1 MRNFDSLGLELAQF
15 QGEIF
20 EKSIS
25 RYECSSLVFLRRFK
39 NSNYAS
45 YLDSSRFNTLIDVE
59 YAFSEIDKQYG
70 KSAYGNQKYSA
81 DALYWLG
88 YIYRYISY
96 TRNTNTRFLMKTFDY
111 EKLFELYYVYHT
123 QDLEWCVENI
133 LELYGYTE
141 DIFNPNYRLKEVM
154 RKNSK

>member
-1 MRNFDSLGLELAQF
+1 M
-15 QGEIF
+15 
-20 EKSIS
+20 
-25 RYECSSLVFLRRFK
+25 FLRRFK
-39 NSNYAS
+39 NSSYAS

-96 TRNTNTRFLMKTFDY
+96 TREISTKKAF
-111 EKLFELYYVYHT
+111 KLISPKELVEHYYVYHT
-123 QDLEWCVENI
+123 QSEEWVISRI
-133 LELYGYTE
+133 LEIKGKNE
-141 DIFNPNYRLKEVM
+141 DFFDKNLRIKEILK
-154 RKNSK
+154 KSYQTY

>member
-1 MRNFDSLGLELAQF
+1 MRYFDSLGLELAQF

-39 NSNYAS
+39 NSSYAS
-45 YLDSSRFNTLIDVE
+45 YLDSARLNTLIDVE

-96 TRNTNTRFLMKTFDY
+96 TREISTKKAFNLISPK
-111 EKLFELYYVYHT
+111 ELVEHYYVYHT
-123 QDLEWCVENI
+123 QSEEWVISRI
-133 LELYGYTE
+133 LEIKGKNEDFFDKNLRIKEILKKLY
-141 DIFNPNYRLKEVM
+141 
-154 RKNSK
+154 

>member
-39 NSNYAS
+39 NSSYAL
-45 YLDSSRFNTLIDVE
+45 YLDSARFNTLIDVE

-88 YIYRYISY
+88 YIYRYIK
-96 TRNTNTRFLMKTFDY
+96 FKD
-111 EKLFELYYVYHT
+111 K
-123 QDLEWCVENI
+123 
-133 LELYGYTE
+133 
-141 DIFNPNYRLKEVM
+141 
-154 RKNSK
+154 